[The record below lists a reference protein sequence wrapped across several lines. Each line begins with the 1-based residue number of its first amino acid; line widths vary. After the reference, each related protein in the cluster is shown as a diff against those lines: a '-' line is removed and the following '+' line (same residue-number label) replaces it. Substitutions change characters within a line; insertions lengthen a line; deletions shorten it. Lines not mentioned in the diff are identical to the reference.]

1 MSSYMIRS
9 VPPGLIGRAKA
20 KAREAGETLDA
31 VLIAE
36 LEAYAD
42 GRARS
47 QQASR
52 GGEARAA
59 ALTPEARSAIARK
72 GGLARA
78 AAIAQGLNTQ
88 TRKDKP

>member
-1 MSSYMIRS
+1 MIRS

-47 QQASR
+47 QQAKA
-52 GGEARAA
+52 GGLARAE

-72 GGLARA
+72 GAEARW
-78 AAIAQGLNTQ
+78 
-88 TRKDKP
+88 KEKP